1 MNIAEIVAKV
11 KNANTVTKKVE
22 KGAFSLIDYSPEDN
36 NKDLAHIDK
45 FLKVISNNERLTIT
59 YHDDTSAYMNMDT
72 MEIRLPNYITKD
84 RDIYLMMGSHE
95 VSHCLHTPRD
105 FYKQHDK
112 NKSDKIAGIKINRKF
127 HSCINIVED
136 IRIEKLIRN
145 KFPGFV
151 ATYQRAYEKLI
162 KTNPH
167 FQLTQKDWDNSD
179 IANKVNIKAKLG
191 NLCPFELTT
200 YEFSILKYMKSAVT
214 FDDVILRA
222 VYLYKELIK
231 DELDVDK
238 EEAPDS
244 DEKPDEDLPE
254 TDIECDA
261 EGNNTNTDENKK
273 EGNTKGSDKDSDK
286 NDKESDDSDSSDGDS
301 SDGDSSDS
309 DKTDKESDASD
320 SDSSDGD
327 SEESSSSSD
336 DTDSSSSQSNDPIQ
350 NAMDAIEKT
359 LKDLNDIKLEE
370 TPEGFDKEVLKTL
383 NQLVSQLDECSSDEN
398 DDNDIKD
405 IMEDSKNRYQK
416 DIENKF
422 GKGGGSVFS
431 TKQMKEY
438 KEIVK
443 NPKSSLISMY

>member
-231 DELDVDK
+231 DELDMDK
-238 EEAPDS
+238 EEAPDT

-273 EGNTKGSDKDSDK
+273 EGNKKGSDEDSDK
-286 NDKESDDSDSSDGDS
+286 TDKESNASDSDSSDGDS
-301 SDGDSSDS
+301 SDGDS
-309 DKTDKESDASD
+309 
-320 SDSSDGD
+320 
-327 SEESSSSSD
+327 EESSNSSD
-336 DTDSSSSQSNDPIQ
+336 DNDSSSSQSNDPIQ

-383 NQLVSQLDECSSDEN
+383 NQLVNQLDECSSDEN

-405 IMEDSKNRYQK
+405 IMEDSKNQYQK

-431 TKQMKEY
+431 IKQMKEY